1 MQSVKRLGSLA
12 ASNRQIPPVTKGGS
26 GTLLT
31 PAWSGQR
38 RKRQE
43 EGYEQ
48 LIVSAARVIV
58 DPATTEEKRA
68 KAQESLLNACARV
81 SAFHGLSASRLY
93 WGAIRRAEE
102 HGGREG

>member
-1 MQSVKRLGSLA
+1 LCRFHSSAWHLMQSVKRLGSLA

-58 DPATTEEKRA
+58 ALARREERPCVRSGPLFVYA
-68 KAQESLLNACARV
+68 
-81 SAFHGLSASRLY
+81 
-93 WGAIRRAEE
+93 GAIRHDVKLLVDEAK
-102 HGGREG
+102 